1 MTNRKLFRC
10 CSALFAIVLA
20 GCGATRPSKY
30 YELTVAGKAPPP
42 ANAEPF
48 PVTLLIGPITS
59 SHLYREDRIVYSA
72 KDESM
77 GTYEFHRWVQPPTEM
92 LQDVVLR
99 ELRSSGRFRAVAL
112 LRSNSQG
119 DYVLRG
125 RLYDFKEVS
134 GKPAS
139 GRVAVDF
146 ELRELKT
153 GATVWSHSYLRE
165 EAVSGDSK
173 QLSELVA
180 ALDRGTQEIVSEL
193 QEGLSQY
200 FATRPAAR

>member
-1 MTNRKLFRC
+1 MISRKLFRC
-10 CSALFAIVLA
+10 SLTLFAIVLT

-30 YELTVAGKAPPP
+30 YELTVAGKAAPS

-92 LQDVVLR
+92 LQDIVLR

-119 DYVLRG
+119 NYVLRG
-125 RLYDFKEVS
+125 RLYEFKEVS
-134 GKPAS
+134 GRPSS

-165 EAVSGDSK
+165 EAASGNGK

-180 ALDRGTQEIVSEL
+180 ALDRGTQEIVSQL

-200 FATRPAAR
+200 FAAHPSAR